1 MLTFTVEVVASLDFP
16 PLVVGFVFLVFFVFF
31 VVIVG
36 DLFVVV
42 VVVAFIVADLVS
54 AEVSL

>member
-1 MLTFTVEVVASLDFP
+1 MLTFTIEVVVSLDFP
-16 PLVVGFVFLVFFVFF
+16 PLIVGFVFFVFFVFF

-36 DLFVVV
+36 YLFVVV
-42 VVVAFIVADLVS
+42 VVVDFIVADLVS